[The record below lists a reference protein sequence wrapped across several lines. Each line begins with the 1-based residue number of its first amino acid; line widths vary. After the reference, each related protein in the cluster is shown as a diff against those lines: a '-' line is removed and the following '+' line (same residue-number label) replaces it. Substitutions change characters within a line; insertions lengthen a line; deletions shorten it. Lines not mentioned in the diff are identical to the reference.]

1 MNALWLNKDK
11 QHVVYLYYA
20 RKRRL
25 FNYMVVT
32 LLGVNLKNL
41 KAKAGQF
48 LPASTWVRVGIQALY
63 CLKMVHD
70 IGYIHRDIK
79 PGNFVM
85 GRKRD
90 MLRCRLIHIV
100 DFGLARS
107 FAVQY
112 KGRGWVARRA
122 RGSVE
127 FRGTARYCSP
137 AVHEKFE
144 QGRKDDIFSLMYM
157 LIEMHCGL
165 PWQKERTRE
174 SLELK
179 KLSCPDHV
187 LLNHFPNDIF
197 SLMYMLIEMHC
208 GLPWQKERTRE
219 SLELKKLSCPDH
231 VLLNHFPTELHGII
245 FHIRSLNCYN
255 RPDYSMIHN
264 SFLQLMQNLGVN
276 YDDKYA
282 WEDDD
287 VYNKWIEQKPV
298 KKYDYEDSAE
308 FFKEDPVGINCAPS
322 KNDVTYEN
330 YKRNKSVPSEL

>member
-187 LLNHFPNDIF
+187 LLNHFP
-197 SLMYMLIEMHC
+197 
-208 GLPWQKERTRE
+208 
-219 SLELKKLSCPDH
+219 
-231 VLLNHFPTELHGII
+231 TELHGII